1 MASRLRAEQKE
12 VTVKVLVCGGRDFNN
27 PAWLSITLNE
37 LSRESGWTT
46 IIEGG
51 AKGADRQAREW
62 ALANG
67 LDVQTFDADWHA
79 HGRAAG
85 PIRNAR
91 MLDEGQPDLVV
102 AFPGGRGT
110 ANMVR
115 QARERGITV
124 YVFDETGYSVA
135 MRPSTSG

>member
-1 MASRLRAEQKE
+1 MR
-12 VTVKVLVCGGRDFNN
+12 VLVCGGRDFNN
-27 PAWLSITLNE
+27 PAWLNITLNE
-37 LSRESGWTT
+37 LSRDAGWTT

-51 AKGADRQAREW
+51 ARGADRQAREW
-62 ALANG
+62 ALDNG

-85 PIRNAR
+85 PLRNQR

-110 ANMVR
+110 ADMVR
-115 QARERGITV
+115 QARARGITV
-124 YVFDETGYSVA
+124 HEFQENACTVA
-135 MRPSTSG
+135 MRPREARTSK